1 MKESEEESRELL
13 RSILLLKQ
21 GASPSIE
28 FMRLV
33 LERVLEH
40 LDEGDKVIWTKS
52 FLKIKRLKYFFIF
65 MKILNILQ

>member
-1 MKESEEESRELL
+1 MLKSMLKNMKESEEESRELL

-33 LERVLEH
+33 LERVSKH
-40 LDEGDKVIWTKS
+40 LDKEEKIVWS
-52 FLKIKRLKYFFIF
+52 FKKD
-65 MKILNILQ
+65 